1 MNPLVLEEQLPV
13 QVQDHSAASQLL
25 ELTLQPWAKFQTTL
39 GQIGH
44 DHIGDQLSHQFNM
57 KNVRG
62 NNFGVASLACVGI
75 DEN

>member
-13 QVQDHSAASQLL
+13 YFQDHSAASQLL
-25 ELTLQPWAKFQTTL
+25 ELTLQPWAKFQTKL

-44 DHIGDQLSHQFNM
+44 DHIGDQLSHQFNL

-62 NNFGVASLACVGI
+62 TTLG
-75 DEN
+75 